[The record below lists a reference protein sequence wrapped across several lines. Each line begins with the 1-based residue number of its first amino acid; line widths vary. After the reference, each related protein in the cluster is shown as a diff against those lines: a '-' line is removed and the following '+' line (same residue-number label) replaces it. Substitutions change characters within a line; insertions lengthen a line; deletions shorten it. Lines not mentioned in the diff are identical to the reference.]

1 MARHLPL
8 GDPYFSGMSHTFD
21 PTLRTRSDAPA
32 SDLCCQSSPYYEAS
46 KSAPESSTATQRPLG
61 MAGIRAFGVSDRLTA
76 ESVDGL
82 QVIYRSLASSQWRF
96 LSVKYGWNLIPSW
109 NRQGE
114 HHETK
119 ARSDIGGEC
128 CVGADASN

>member
-32 SDLCCQSSPYYEAS
+32 SERCWRSSPYYEAS
-46 KSAPESSTATQRPLG
+46 KERPRILDGDPTPLG
-61 MAGIRAFGVSDRLTA
+61 MAGIRAFGLSDRLTA

-82 QVIYRSLASSQWRF
+82 QVIYRSL
-96 LSVKYGWNLIPSW
+96 P
-109 NRQGE
+109 
-114 HHETK
+114 
-119 ARSDIGGEC
+119 ARDGG
-128 CVGADASN
+128 S